1 MINDMQYTKEEYVAE
16 LQNYGLVE
24 WYITLSNT

>member
-1 MINDMQYTKEEYVAE
+1 MINDVQYTKEDYVAE

-24 WYITLSNT
+24 WWSYVTK